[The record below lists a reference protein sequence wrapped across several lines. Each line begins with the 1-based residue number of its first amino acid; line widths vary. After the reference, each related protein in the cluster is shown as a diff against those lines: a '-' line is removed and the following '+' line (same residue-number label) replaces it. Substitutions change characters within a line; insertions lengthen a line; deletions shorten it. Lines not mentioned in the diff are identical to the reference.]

1 MNKAL
6 ERYAEWL
13 EDTIKE
19 IAESQPN
26 AIGVCAILPDRKVL
40 TGYFDC
46 GHQDKAVM
54 GYHMTSDAIMD
65 CVMASADRIVSAA
78 AELEEEG
85 EEDDD

>member
-1 MNKAL
+1 MNKSL

-13 EDTIKE
+13 EDMIKE

-54 GYHMTSDAIMD
+54 GYHMTADAIMD
-65 CVMASADRIVSAA
+65 CVMANADRIVAAA
-78 AELEEEG
+78 AEQQNEEG
-85 EEDDD
+85 EDDG